1 MIFEIII
8 IILLISLFVFAFR
21 LYKKITNEMLK
32 AINKLDVDGEY
43 RKLAA
48 AELKKSAEYNSAK
61 TAHQKALLKWR
72 EKGRKKRD

>member
-1 MIFEIII
+1 
-8 IILLISLFVFAFR
+8 
-21 LYKKITNEMLK
+21 MLK

-48 AELKKSAEYNSAK
+48 AELKKSAEYKSAK